1 MDILHRETEV
11 LTVERI
17 TLQMPDGLIVR
28 VLEYTDSNGKV
39 VDSIVRDKHGYELD
53 DLNLTD
59 QIWEFLDA
67 HYAQENEGPEYD
79 SAGFTYEDRVVDGQ
93 YRTTN
98 NLPAENAENTNLEN
112 V

>member
-1 MDILHRETEV
+1 MEILHRETEV

-39 VDSIVRDKHGYELD
+39 VDSIVRDKDGYELD
-53 DLNLTD
+53 DLALTD
-59 QIWEFLDA
+59 EIYEFLDS
-67 HYAQENEGPEYD
+67 QNL
-79 SAGFTYEDRVVDGQ
+79 SAET
-93 YRTTN
+93 
-98 NLPAENAENTNLEN
+98 AENTNLER

>member
-1 MDILHRETEV
+1 MEILHRETEV

-39 VDSIVRDKHGYELD
+39 VDSIVRDKDGYELD
-53 DLNLTD
+53 DLALTD
-59 QIWEFLDA
+59 EIYEFLDT
-67 HYAQENEGPEYD
+67 Q
-79 SAGFTYEDRVVDGQ
+79 
-93 YRTTN
+93 
-98 NLPAENAENTNLEN
+98 NLSAENAENTNSER